1 MCLHER
7 VFIIGI
13 DFIGEKI
20 YTDTMR
26 VKHKTKNLNIRIAP
40 AELTKLAWLSKLNNK
55 SQGAVVR
62 ELIQREYDRIKNAV
76 QPD

>member
-1 MCLHER
+1 
-7 VFIIGI
+7 
-13 DFIGEKI
+13 
-20 YTDTMR
+20 MR

-40 AELTKLAWLSKLNNK
+40 AELAKLAWLSKLNNK